1 MVSLSKNWN
10 SLIKPVLKVVEDS
23 QSALNTSTV
32 IVEPLERGFGV
43 TLGNSLRRILL
54 SSLQGAAITSIQ
66 VEGILHEF
74 SSIPGVT
81 EDLTD
86 IILNLKNVVLKM
98 HASEKKQVA
107 LNVVGPCVVTA
118 GMIETGHDVEVV
130 NPDQVICT
138 LAKGSSLKMNLECQV
153 GKGYVPA
160 SNFKTE
166 NMPLGVIPIDALY
179 SPVKRVTYK
188 VENSRVG
195 QITDYNKLIITVETN
210 GAIDP
215 ETAIALASRILQDQA
230 QVFINFEEEK
240 IAEEQAIEELPFDKS
255 LLKRVDELEL
265 SVRSQNCLKNDNIIY
280 IGDLVCKTESEMLKT
295 PNFGRKSL
303 NEIKEVLTMM
313 GVRFGMKI
321 EGWPPE
327 NIEELAKQ
335 YQDPFN

>member
-10 SLIKPVLKVVEDS
+10 SLIKPALKVVEDS
-23 QSALNTSTV
+23 QVVLNTSTI

-81 EDLTD
+81 EDLID
-86 IILNLKNVVLKM
+86 IVLNLKNVVLKM
-98 HASEKKQVA
+98 HAAEKKQVT

-130 NPDQVICT
+130 NPNQVICT

-153 GKGYVPA
+153 GKGYMPA
-160 SNFKTE
+160 NNFKTE
-166 NMPLGVIPIDALY
+166 NMPLGVIPIDALF

-195 QITDYNKLIITVETN
+195 QITDYNKLIVTVETN

-280 IGDLVCKTESEMLKT
+280 IGDLVCKTEGEMLKT

-303 NEIKEVLTMM
+303 NEIKEVLTFM
-313 GVRFGMKI
+313 GLRFGMKI

-327 NIEELAKQ
+327 SIEELAKQ